1 MAGRVLSNDG
11 QRMLDE
17 LLVEPAEL
25 CCPITLQLISDAAI
39 ASDGCV
45 YERAAIAELVRQ
57 RKLSPMTHE
66 PLGAELVPAPRLVA
80 RVLAFMVERGG
91 ALLDFV
97 KGLTGGHGNEVKTI
111 TRRMQGRD
119 ANKWSKVECF
129 ASVVAETGEDM
140 VIVSTAL
147 DRVQVYVSAL
157 LAAERSA
164 QGTKGTKPAAAGLAG
179 SLKTLFSPLK
189 GGASGGEEANP
200 AVAKL
205 VQQYY
210 ERCKQLSRPMGS
222 DVLGFCAPA
231 KPTLNFSAPQIELT
245 VRVMTGQEMQFKG
258 LPSLTVGKVCEQV
271 LSKLSMAN
279 KARTLNHHGK
289 RLPPASKLAEH
300 QIIDGSQL
308 YLVPPA
314 RSNPSAG
321 SAVTPPLRASYQ
333 VLAAVDV
340 SKGREQRLKAA
351 REQLA
356 KAKAPKVAGGTVS
369 SLFRTTPAAEARAL
383 EIDKERAYGEPK
395 EGVAGAKGQAKSLY
409 HRCGGIFGVAA
420 FVDRCMDAWM
430 ADPTLNANDRVAT
443 WHQRAQRCG
452 FKFLVTQLMGY
463 LCGGPQVYT
472 GLDMAASHK
481 HLAIS
486 EEEWGSFMRA
496 LGGVCAEFA
505 LPADDTTDLV
515 AVVASMQADCTLGE
529 GEEAPPNPGR
539 AAPAG
544 YSLYARCGGA
554 YPLALFADR
563 LVDALLGDPACSE
576 GASGHSGRAGSPWL
590 LSRRLSCC
598 SAPPF
603 GPRRRAPAA
612 RGRVPV
618 RRLSAA
624 PCKAPLP
631 LRPPPQATARSSC
644 RSTRN
649 GARGRSSTSSPSCCV
664 LSAAGPR

>member
-66 PLGAELVPAPRLVA
+66 PLGAELVPAPRLDA

-97 KGLTGGHGNEVKTI
+97 KGLMGGHGNLLDFVKGLTGGHGNAVKTI

-231 KPTLNFSAPQIELT
+231 KPMLNNPAPQIELT
-245 VRVMTGQEMQFKG
+245 VRVMTGQEMQFKV
-258 LPSLTVGKVCEQV
+258 LPSVTVGEVCEQV

-356 KAKAPKVAGGTVS
+356 KAKAPKGAGGTSS
-369 SLFRTTPAAEARAL
+369 SLFQTTPAAEARAL
-383 EIDKERAYGEPK
+383 EVDKERAYGEPK
-395 EGVAGAKGQAKSLY
+395 EGVAGANGLAKSLY

-481 HLAIS
+481 HLGIS

-505 LPADDTTDLV
+505 LLCRAR
-515 AVVASMQADCTLGE
+515 E
-529 GEEAPPNPGR
+529 G
-539 AAPAG
+539 
-544 YSLYARCGGA
+544 RC
-554 YPLALFADR
+554 DW
-563 LVDALLGDPACSE
+563 
-576 GASGHSGRAGSPWL
+576 H
-590 LSRRLSCC
+590 CC
-598 SAPPF
+598 
-603 GPRRRAPAA
+603 R
-612 RGRVPV
+612 
-618 RRLSAA
+618 
-624 PCKAPLP
+624 
-631 LRPPPQATARSSC
+631 
-644 RSTRN
+644 
-649 GARGRSSTSSPSCCV
+649 
-664 LSAAGPR
+664 